1 MRSWTALVMVAACGP
16 ELPIPREPMPIHW
29 VRRDSHGNY
38 EKGGAALDG
47 FTCGERYQA
56 AVAGVPEALDE
67 MRACARLRTAYGIL
81 MPGSLV
87 LPLATSFAFDGMTR
101 RDRAVQITGLAVGV
115 AAFLVGFVL
124 VSPLE
129 TEHEKRAIR
138 LYNDRVLPR

>member
-1 MRSWTALVMVAACGP
+1 MRLWTAFVLVAACGP
-16 ELPIPREPMPIHW
+16 ELPIPSEPMPIHW
-29 VRRDSHGNY
+29 VRRDSHGYY
-38 EKGGAALDG
+38 EKGGAVLDG

-56 AVAGVPEALDE
+56 AVAEVPEAVDE

-81 MPGSLV
+81 MPSSLM

-101 RDRAVQITGLAVGV
+101 HGRDIQITSLAVGV

-138 LYNDRVLPR
+138 LYNARILAR